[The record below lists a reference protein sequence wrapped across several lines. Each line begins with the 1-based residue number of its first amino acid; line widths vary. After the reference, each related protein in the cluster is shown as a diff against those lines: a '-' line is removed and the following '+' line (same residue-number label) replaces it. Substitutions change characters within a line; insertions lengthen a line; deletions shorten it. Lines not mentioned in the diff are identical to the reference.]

1 MDLDGEV
8 RTAIRASSGLRAVMT
23 RLLSEM
29 GAKVVLTA
37 QRVPTTPDG
46 TTAPPAAAGPP
57 LEGARL

>member
-1 MDLDGEV
+1 
-8 RTAIRASSGLRAVMT
+8 VMT